1 MLLTSNH
8 IEASKIRLIS
18 SVFPELAVIAQVAQ
32 QPNLIVTNILKA
44 DKFLKYDWLRPAV
57 FEQIWNAYM

>member
-18 SVFPELAVIAQVAQ
+18 CVFPELAVIAQVAQ
-32 QPNLIVTNILKA
+32 QPKLIVTDIILKA
-44 DKFLKYDWLRPAV
+44 DKFLKYDWLRPVV
-57 FEQIWNAYM
+57 FEQI